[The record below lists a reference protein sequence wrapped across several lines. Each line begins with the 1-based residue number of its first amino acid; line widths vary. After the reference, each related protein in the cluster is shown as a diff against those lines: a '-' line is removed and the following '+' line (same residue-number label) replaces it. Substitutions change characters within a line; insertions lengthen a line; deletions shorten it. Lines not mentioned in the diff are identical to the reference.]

1 MKTTNASSRGLYRRL
16 LRHVRPY
23 ATWFATGIIAMIGFA
38 LTEAAIPAILK
49 PILDGT
55 FVEKNEFYLNWA
67 PFGIVGLFFVRGLT
81 GFVNATAF
89 AAVSTRV
96 VFDLRRQMFDRLL
109 SLPTRYYDQQAT
121 GNLISK
127 LTYDVT
133 QVTDAATE
141 ALTVLVKDSVTVL
154 GLLVFVFWLDWKLSL
169 FVFLLFPVIAIV
181 VVTVGRRLRRL
192 SRGLQGSFG
201 DLTHVLEESVRGHK
215 VVKIFGGQE
224 YERGRFRETAN
235 WVRRLQF
242 KIRVASASS
251 VPVVELLGSVIM
263 AVVIYIGTSR
273 ATEDQLTVGGF
284 VAFFTALGLLFS
296 PIKRLTRV
304 NEPLQRG
311 LAAAESVFG
320 LIDQPPE
327 PDTGKGTLDIADGN
341 LRFED
346 VSFAYEAEGRP
357 ALRDFT
363 LEIPARTTTALV
375 GASGSGKTTVANLLP
390 RLYNLRQGRILWN
403 GVDIRDLRLEQ
414 LRGLISLV
422 SQDVVLFNDT
432 IAANI
437 AYGVSPR
444 PAMEEIR
451 RAAAAAHAL
460 EFIDRLPEGLETQVG
475 ENGVRLSG
483 GQRQRLAIARA
494 LLRDAPLLI
503 LDEATSA
510 LDSES
515 EQAVQAALESLRH
528 RHTVLVI
535 AHRLS
540 TIQRAD
546 NIVVLRDGSIVEQ
559 GQHDVLL
566 ARNGHYADLYRT
578 QFQRQPQTAV

>member
-1 MKTTNASSRGLYRRL
+1 
-16 LRHVRPY
+16 
-23 ATWFATGIIAMIGFA
+23 MIGFA

-55 FVEKNEFYLNWA
+55 FVERNEFYLYWA
-67 PFGIVGLFFVRGLT
+67 PFGIIGLFFVRGLT
-81 GFVNATAF
+81 SFINATAF

-96 VFDLRRQMFDRLL
+96 VLDLRRQMFDRLL
-109 SLPTRYYDQQAT
+109 SLPTRYYDHQST
-121 GNLISK
+121 GNVISK

-141 ALTVLVKDSVTVL
+141 SLTVLIKDSVTVL
-154 GLLVFVFWLDWKLSL
+154 GLLAFVFWLDWKLSL
-169 FVFLLFPVIAIV
+169 FVFLLFPVIAV
-181 VVTVGRRLRRL
+181 VVVIVGRRLRIL
-192 SRGLQGSFG
+192 SRGLQNAFG

-215 VVKIFGGQE
+215 VVKIFGGQA
-224 YERGRFRETAN
+224 YEQDLFHEKAN

-251 VPVVELLGSVIM
+251 VPIVELLGSVIM
-263 AVVIYIGTSR
+263 AIVIYIGTSR

-304 NEPLQRG
+304 NEPMQRG

-320 LIDQPPE
+320 LIDQAPE
-327 PDTGKGTLDIADGN
+327 PDSGQASALEGQGHLQFEGVTFGYDNTERVAIEGFSLDIPP
-341 LRFED
+341 RM
-346 VSFAYEAEGRP
+346 
-357 ALRDFT
+357 
-363 LEIPARTTTALV
+363 TTALA
-375 GASGSGKTTVANLLP
+375 GASGSGKTTVANLIP
-390 RLYNLRQGRILWN
+390 RLYNITAGRILLD
-403 GVDIRDLRLEQ
+403 GIDIQELRLNE
-414 LRGLISLV
+414 LRRRISLV

-437 AYGVSPR
+437 AYGMSSMPT
-444 PAMEEIR
+444 PEAIR
-451 RAAAAAHAL
+451 SAARQAHAL
-460 EFIDRLPEGLETQVG
+460 EFIDRLPEGLHTQVG

-483 GQRQRLAIARA
+483 GQRQRLALARA
-494 LLRDAPLLI
+494 LLRDASILI

-515 EQAVQAALESLRH
+515 EQAVQEALDAMRH
-528 RHTVLVI
+528 KRTTLVI

-546 NIVVLRDGSIVEQ
+546 QIVVMRAGRIVETGNHEDLLTNG
-559 GQHDVLL
+559 GQ
-566 ARNGHYADLYRT
+566 YADLYKT
-578 QFQRQPQTAV
+578 QFKP